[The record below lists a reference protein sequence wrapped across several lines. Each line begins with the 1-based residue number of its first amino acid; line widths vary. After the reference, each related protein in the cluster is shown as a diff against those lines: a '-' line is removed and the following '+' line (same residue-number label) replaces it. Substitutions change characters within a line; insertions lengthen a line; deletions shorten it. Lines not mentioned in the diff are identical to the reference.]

1 MGPVASRKGAAG
13 SPHASF
19 LDLID
24 LLFVKRFLEEG
35 ISLQRLRKALS
46 EAAGVLG
53 DHHFAQ
59 RKFFTDGKTVYLQ
72 VKDETDAL
80 LELLANGQ
88 WVIAPVIK
96 QDAKRIDFRAATGFA
111 ERWYPLGR
119 NKPVVIDPA
128 VAYGAPSVFGR
139 GLKTANV
146 YDIYLAENEDLR
158 AVCSWMDISRREAET
173 AVEFECQLK
182 AA

>member
-1 MGPVASRKGAAG
+1 M
-13 SPHASF
+13 
-19 LDLID
+19 
-24 LLFVKRFLEEG
+24 
-35 ISLQRLRKALS
+35 
-46 EAAGVLG
+46 
-53 DHHFAQ
+53 
-59 RKFFTDGKTVYLQ
+59 YLQ
-72 VKDETDAL
+72 VKDEADAL

-96 QDAKRIDFRAATGFA
+96 QDARRIDFHAATGFA

-146 YDIYLAENEDLR
+146 YDIYLAENEDLS
-158 AVCSWMDISRREAET
+158 AVCSWMDLSRREAET